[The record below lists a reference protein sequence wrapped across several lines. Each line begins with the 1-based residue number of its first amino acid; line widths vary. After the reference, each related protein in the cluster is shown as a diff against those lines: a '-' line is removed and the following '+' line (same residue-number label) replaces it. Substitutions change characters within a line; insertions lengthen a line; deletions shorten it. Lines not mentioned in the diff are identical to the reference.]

1 MELPFNE
8 AGVSVTRAA
17 LSVAGQVFPLRD
29 IDDLQIVTV
38 RRNHVVPICLST
50 SGAILGVGGYLLDS
64 PTAFVCGLM
73 VFVIG
78 ILTWY
83 SQDITHRLIVV
94 TGKERREALTSLDPM
109 FVERV
114 EKAVRFAKASH
125 GESATTRSSAP
136 NGR

>member
-8 AGVSVTRAA
+8 AGVSVTRTA

-29 IDDLQIVTV
+29 IDDVQIVTV

-50 SGAILGVGGYLLDS
+50 SGAILAAGGYFLDS

-73 VFVIG
+73 LFVIG
-78 ILTWY
+78 MLTWY
-83 SQDITHRLIVV
+83 SQDITHQLIVV
-94 TGKERREALTSLDPM
+94 KGSERREALSSLDPT

-114 EKAVRFAKASH
+114 EQAVRFAMA
-125 GESATTRSSAP
+125 
-136 NGR
+136 GRGDGAVVR